1 MLGIPVVAV
10 ICGGC
15 GDGGGGV
22 GGGENGGGKWWWWM
36 WCSGRSHYHDHHHHH
51 HHCHHNH
58 PHHQTLT
65 INFEVFWH
73 FCLPLAWSVSPSTPW
88 DRPQVLCQGR
98 WAVFQHGLLSRV
110 PPSWIFNLTPDLQ
123 EKASAIFD
131 LEINSI
137 YCSLNNSL
145 LSFSATDW
153 LPVIWACVSNDQES
167 EKLVTNLVPSTL

>member
-22 GGGENGGGKWWWWM
+22 GGGENGGGKWWRWI
-36 WCSGRSHYHDHHHHH
+36 WCSGRSHYHH

-58 PHHQTLT
+58 PQHHRQTLT

-110 PPSWIFNLTPDLQ
+110 PPSWIFNSTPDLR
-123 EKASAIFD
+123 EKTSAIFD

-153 LPVIWACVSNDQES
+153 LPIIWACISNDQEY
-167 EKLVTNLVPSTL
+167 EKLETNLVPSTL